1 MSSRASRRFTKIP
14 VGWTWCQLACAA
26 PVVAFRAVAS
36 DGRKVTT
43 VRTYRGCKKG
53 RPHTKIKKR
62 HHR

>member
-1 MSSRASRRFTKIP
+1 M
-14 VGWTWCQLACAA
+14 GWTWCQLACAA

-36 DGRKVTT
+36 DGRKVTS
-43 VRTYRGCKKG
+43 VRTYRGCENG